1 MPHYVSG
8 KDLKTNKERIF
19 NPSESDY
26 MSKKKVIE
34 KTINILQGENRRR
47 KLRKALNKMSAE
59 DVVMIGMLT
68 EQVIRKEVK
77 KALLQ
82 PQLIVE

>member
-1 MPHYVSG
+1 MPRYVSG
-8 KDLKTNKERIF
+8 KDLKTSKERIF
-19 NPSESDY
+19 NPSDSDY
-26 MSKKKVIE
+26 MSKKKIVE
-34 KTINILQGENRRR
+34 KTINILQGENRRN
-47 KLRKALNKMSAE
+47 KLGKALNKMSAE